1 MVALRKLITANR
13 AYVFRQHGGMGK
25 GATRDL
31 DFVMNAELGLR
42 SNPSPSTTGDAANP
56 PSTPARQKI
65 PTPEYDGI
73 EYPTSDGYHQMT
85 RSEKLKT
92 TKQIN
97 LKRLERGMSK
107 WTPPGTPSKRK
118 REDQGGI
125 QLTDSACKGM
135 QGRKDF
141 LYVPFA
147 KATGCTA
154 KATVPSDCSIIVCI
168 VLYI

>member
-1 MVALRKLITANR
+1 
-13 AYVFRQHGGMGK
+13 
-25 GATRDL
+25 
-31 DFVMNAELGLR
+31 
-42 SNPSPSTTGDAANP
+42 
-56 PSTPARQKI
+56 
-65 PTPEYDGI
+65 
-73 EYPTSDGYHQMT
+73 MT

-97 LKRLERGMSK
+97 IQRLERGMSK

-125 QLTDSACKGM
+125 QLTDSTCKSM

-141 LYVPFA
+141 LYIPFT

-168 VLYI
+168 VLCI